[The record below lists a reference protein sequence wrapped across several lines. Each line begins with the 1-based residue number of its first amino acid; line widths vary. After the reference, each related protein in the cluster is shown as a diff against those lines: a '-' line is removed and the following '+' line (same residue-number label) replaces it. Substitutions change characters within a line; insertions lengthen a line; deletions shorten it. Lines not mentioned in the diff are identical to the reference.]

1 MTQTFED
8 QVAIITG
15 GASGIGRETALLLA
29 ERGARA
35 VVIADVDAE
44 RGPQVIQEV
53 EVQGV
58 QGRFVA
64 TDVTQQEQVVAMV
77 RQTHE
82 AYGRIDILLN
92 AAGSPIERCSFL
104 DCTLETWEACM
115 AQNLRGSFL
124 CAREVLRYMVPQR
137 RGNIVNMASVAAY
150 LGNPNSSI
158 HYAVAKGGTVSLTV
172 GMAREFAPQGI
183 RVNALAPGA
192 IDTPFH
198 DKFSTPDFLERI
210 VGMTPVG
217 RMGTAREAAEL
228 IAFLCS
234 DACRYLTGA
243 VIRIDGGMI
252 A

>member
-1 MTQTFED
+1 MSQDFRE

-29 ERGARA
+29 ERQARA

-44 RGPQVIQEV
+44 RGPQVARDV
-53 EVQGV
+53 EAHGAR
-58 QGRFVA
+58 GLFVG
-64 TDVTQQEQVVAMV
+64 TDVTVEEQVVAMV
-77 RQTHE
+77 RQAHSTF
-82 AYGRIDILLN
+82 GRIDILLN
-92 AAGSPIERCSFL
+92 AAGSPIRRCGFL
-104 DCTLETWEACM
+104 DCDLETWEACM

-124 CAREVLRYMVPQR
+124 CAREVLRHMVRQR

-198 DKFSTPDFLERI
+198 TKFSTPEFLERI

-217 RMGTAREAAEL
+217 RMGTPREVAEL
-228 IAFLCS
+228 IAFICS
-234 DACRYLTGA
+234 DACRYMTGA
-243 VIRIDGGMI
+243 VIRVDGGMI

>member
-1 MTQTFED
+1 MAQDFTN

-15 GASGIGRETALLLA
+15 GASGIGRETALLLT

-35 VVIADVDAE
+35 LIIADVDAE
-44 RGPQVIQEV
+44 RGPQVAEEV
-53 EVQGV
+53 EAQGA
-58 QGRFVA
+58 QARFIP
-64 TDVTQQEQVVAMV
+64 TDVTEEAQVMSMV
-77 RQTHE
+77 RQTHS
-82 AYGRIDILLN
+82 AYGRIDMLLN
-92 AAGSPIERCSFL
+92 AAGSPILRCSFL

-124 CAREVLRYMVPQR
+124 CAREALRYMVAQR

-210 VGMTPVG
+210 AGMTPVG
-217 RMGTAREAAEL
+217 RMGTPREAAEL
-228 IAFLCS
+228 IAFLLS
-234 DACRYLTGA
+234 DACPYLTGA

-252 A
+252 V